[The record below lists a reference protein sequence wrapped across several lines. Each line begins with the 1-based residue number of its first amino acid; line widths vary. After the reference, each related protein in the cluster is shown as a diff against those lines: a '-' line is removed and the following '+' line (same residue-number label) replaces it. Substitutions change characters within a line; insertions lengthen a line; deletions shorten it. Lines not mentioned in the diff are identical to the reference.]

1 MKNKVVTL
9 LFLVTLGFSSSY
21 AATKYF
27 FYVQLSNKS
36 FSPYSI
42 SNPTAYLSA
51 RALQRRATFNISI
64 DSTDLPVNP
73 VYITQIANLN
83 VQIYSRSKW
92 LNGLTVLATDSSVM
106 SQVRALPFVRWAK
119 YSGKIQSS
127 ASLTRSKVKSEPQ
140 VSDYG
145 SAAVQLNQVNASYL
159 HNLGYT
165 GKGVHVAVLDAGF
178 LNVNTNVGFDSL
190 RLQGRLLG
198 TKDFTEKTANIYG
211 SDSHGANVLS
221 IMAGNKPG
229 QYLGAAPHAS
239 YWLIRTEYAPTEY
252 LCETDFWVAGIEFA
266 DSVGVDVVNSSLGY
280 TTFDDPLLNFTYANM
295 NGTVSRASRA
305 ATMASKKGI
314 LVCNSAGNDGNK
326 TWRYIGSPADASGI
340 VTVGAVTATGES
352 SLFSSFGPTADRR
365 LKPDISA
372 MGTGTAYIN
381 SSGTVASGS
390 GTSYSSPIMAGMF
403 ACFLQYAKAKIN
415 TYTVASI
422 IDAVKRSAHLYPFP
436 TAQMG
441 YGIPDLQEASNYFAT
456 AINKPR
462 ADKAKVTTAYK
473 QIRIDF
479 DSNQPHEISLYNTS
493 GQLVYTNYNVQNS
506 LVISTQHFNAGIF
519 ILMIRNDSGTE
530 TMKVQLKN
538 EQ

>member
-9 LFLVTLGFSSSY
+9 LFIVLSGYISSF

-27 FYVQLSNKS
+27 FYVQLANKS
-36 FSPYSI
+36 NSPYSI
-42 SNPTAYLSA
+42 SNPTEYLSA
-51 RALQRRATFNISI
+51 RAIQRRANFNISI

-73 VYITQIANLN
+73 AYITQIANLN
-83 VQIYSRSKW
+83 VPVFNSSKW
-92 LNGLTVLATDSSVM
+92 LNGLTVLVADSSIM
-106 SQVRALPFVRWAK
+106 SQVRILPFVRWAK
-119 YSGKIQSS
+119 YTGKSET
-127 ASLTRSKVKSEPQ
+127 AATLTRRKSKFETQDV
-140 VSDYG
+140 DYG
-145 SAAVQLNQVNASYL
+145 TTATQLNQVNAGYL

-178 LNVNTNVGFDSL
+178 LNANTNVGFDSL

-198 TKDFTEKTANIYG
+198 TKDFTEKTPNIYG
-211 SDSHGANVLS
+211 SDSHGSNVLS

-252 LCETDFWVAGIEFA
+252 LCETDFWVSGIEFA

-280 TTFDDPLLNFTYANM
+280 TTFEDPVLDFTYANM

-305 ATMASKKGI
+305 ATIASQKGI
-314 LVCNSAGNDGNK
+314 IICNSAGNEGNK
-326 TWRYIGSPADASGI
+326 SWHYISSPADAAGI
-340 VTVGAVTATGES
+340 VSVGAVTATGES

-372 MGTGTAYIN
+372 MGTGTSYIN
-381 SSGTVASGS
+381 TSGSITSGS
-390 GTSYSSPIMAGMF
+390 GTSYASPIMTGMF
-403 ACFLQYAKAKIN
+403 SCFLQYAKEKISS
-415 TYTVASI
+415 YTVTSL

-441 YGIPDLQEASNYFAT
+441 YGIPDLQEASNYFAS
-456 AINKPR
+456 AIIKPFNE
-462 ADKAKVTTAYK
+462 KVKISTTNS

-479 DSNQPHEISLYNTS
+479 NSNQLHDIYIYNTS
-493 GQLVYTNYNVQNS
+493 GQLVYTNSAVKNN
-506 LVISTQHFNAGIF
+506 LIISTQYLKTGIF
-519 ILMIRNDSGTE
+519 FMKINNNSETE
-530 TMKVQLKN
+530 TFKIQLKH
-538 EQ
+538 